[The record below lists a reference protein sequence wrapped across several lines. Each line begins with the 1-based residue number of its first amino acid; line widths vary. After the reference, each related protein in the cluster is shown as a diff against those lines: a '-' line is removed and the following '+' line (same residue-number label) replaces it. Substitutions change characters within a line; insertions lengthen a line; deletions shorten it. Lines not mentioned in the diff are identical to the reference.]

1 MSTQNS
7 TRKVN
12 VDTHSV
18 YASISNAKATHGT
31 GAREVGP
38 SDHLDRVD
46 ACCDVAD
53 RVEVGVPAWSSEKE
67 RCRSIGCCSFGAGDT
82 EALEVLGSRQQC
94 KVSEE
99 VSIEVTSTLHVTRQL
114 KQNSS

>member
-1 MSTQNS
+1 MRVPRTARSVPRRGARPAGAALQALVSS
-7 TRKVN
+7 TR
-12 VDTHSV
+12 
-18 YASISNAKATHGT
+18 GT

-67 RCRSIGCCSFGAGDT
+67 RCRSIGCCSFGVGDT

-94 KVSEE
+94 KVSE
-99 VSIEVTSTLHVTRQL
+99 RR
-114 KQNSS
+114 